1 MAYNIDI
8 SVFQISDVTKHWW
21 QLFLSCI
28 LLTSAA
34 VGVSYVGVN
43 LIQKALRLLKLQ
55 WRNHASRRQT
65 SRVKKHFQRLNTT
78 SIVRRLAPEVHNVNK
93 PTSFRIYLGAFDGAA
108 LEARSRI
115 LSDCDLVVLDPLQA
129 GVGDSISSIPCNK
142 SAARFIL
149 GRLDLADIFGEHQYS
164 LIPAL
169 DHILGLVSVYFPL
182 QTEER
187 HGFTGIVLACWE
199 GFFSVATLHE
209 LSKELVKRGLDVY
222 LEAKP
227 PTFLDEVSA
236 VAHESIS
243 GLVIRNGL
251 LWPNGERKDCFDLE
265 ALRPAARA
273 FMSQEFLRP
282 FLTIMWEEID
292 DDAVMPI
299 AVLKR
304 THSWSK
310 YHTTLLSVVPSG
322 ALFDAEAAVPQ
333 LEPLGA
339 FDWLKDRSVIEL
351 QTLWQDN
358 QTVSSEST
366 TREVFKP
373 LRALIPALDSM
384 WQENTCDNCG
394 SSKECDNDPELA
406 QHEAEWI
413 RLNCSSKF
421 DTISISESGLNFDR
435 KGCFPIGI
443 NITAED
449 FAQVVQSQSRLR
461 KLHLLDGVSSRTLR
475 NIGFSLGDF
484 VQSKLLAESVVTPQT
499 QNVILELSRNLTGV
513 LGSGLSGIRVYQ
525 GLDSGFHATGHS
537 RFWGVYSGGV
547 SCDTD
552 IYISTK
558 SEDMIGTML
567 HTYLSSRGC
576 PRRQCFEAEY
586 VLAEWSSSL
595 SQCGRIPKRVQQ
607 DVESLSPSEGLILLQ
622 QLTLYDSPTD
632 SAFVRG
638 VREEVEAQ
646 LIKQPSKAQLK
657 KICMSDY
664 LGGSI
669 DAEGVV
675 SSRIGSHCQHGLRHP
690 TKSGALQLFANV
702 ESSIKEILRTRRATD
717 LELITATLL
726 HAMKNSH
733 TDTVVDTFALAVFCT
748 MRKLAFEE
756 IYIEVTD
763 RNPLFNDQP
772 DQGGVFAE
780 LFALGSRCETYFD
793 MSPSSFGKLMLSTF
807 REQYSNP
814 LRQPPLYK
822 EASAALQTAF
832 AESRI
837 DIAPPSST
845 TAKMPAYQN
854 FTFMGV
860 FAIPALID
868 VLMLTMTSHGLY
880 FSGSMGKSEQKY
892 ANIAFMLSLPLSGA
906 IGTWIACG
914 GTYYLA
920 SMAFSALNYF
930 VFTRLLGGFVFL
942 LSTAIVGFIA
952 ISCVIGV
959 EPALVFFLYFVALT
973 SYLSLL
979 ATLANYNLNGLP
991 FQSGR
996 KVIVLCVPVLFVSP
1010 LVTIFVQG
1018 YDTQVYLSVLYFFVA
1033 LVLVGTRHIASL
1045 WATWFLKIETIDD
1058 KALKEWYLERT
1069 RNVALEKLSEPA
1081 ILIRARQ
1088 DLLHEVT
1095 KAVPGLFKFR
1105 TTNDVVVLKLA
1116 KCFEATSVM
1125 MVGLPK
1131 PVPFSSTWNVQ
1142 SKVAL
1147 KQLGETQRGIR
1158 FHNGFFHWRQAG
1170 DEVGCTIL
1178 YFVIA
1183 LLDKWIALIG
1193 GWQSINGQES
1203 GNEQLGFT
1211 STNTEFRY
1219 AIGFGIAY
1227 YLIGAVLLDY
1237 NAQKLNELAA
1247 KCKQDIIT
1255 DDDCLR
1261 HAIKA
1266 RSRERT
1272 ALYWKTLRRY
1282 LFLHMWSLAI
1292 TSILMLL
1299 FSSSEDAIVL
1309 FLIYVLAYSGLLL
1322 YQFTKT
1328 FSGIQALKPLLIS
1341 VSLGITVGYS
1351 LRFTLPSFKYSDVI
1365 ALAVG
1370 TWTLAMLS
1378 LWAVRIDNKTP
1389 NESIKVLCHGY
1400 HGFYSAGQDPAW
1412 SQSELQLK
1420 YNLIRSLPDDQHPR
1434 LDPESYQGQ
1443 QVNLIFAAASL
1454 EQLSDTAKKA
1464 FPLAKNLFESS
1475 LRAFNDG
1482 KIVVEVFSI
1491 EHLDAQ
1497 GQSTRA
1503 ISFVA
1508 DDHVRILVACDTTPQ
1523 STDQLLSKG
1532 CVYNIADIVLHAVAE
1547 IGLEYS
1553 HRHASLSENL
1563 LRGTAGPDLRMP
1575 HSFKCEAIRTKLD
1588 IAELTSKTQS
1598 HYKIELLQNLCLG
1611 VDPDLKWNNLPEQI
1625 RRHLVQRCLGQSN
1638 SLAEGHFSPSAI
1650 APYIQLTS
1658 NESDFDIHVA
1668 RCNYGA
1674 YMSALFYR
1682 ESAIPSSRA
1691 SMITL
1696 PPTPSTL
1703 EESKTTSPTPF
1714 SPAKKPSLVSALR
1727 TAVGYIWHATG
1738 TMVKFFAVALV
1749 ADVEYQRELHWSLA
1763 DSPRFIRGIVKVIL
1777 DGAWVVAKT
1786 TQEILLPFFLFHNR
1800 KNVASLWRRINGRKV
1815 SFKRNSINIQT
1826 SDGQYTGFV
1835 HHNDDGSF
1843 NLRQYRG
1850 VHSSEPESRD
1860 KLSYVNKY
1868 SEKISLLRR
1877 EELRNGE
1884 VINIAE
1890 YDYQNLTGGDSKRFS
1905 RLSISGLPIA
1915 RRVIDGQD
1923 KSQLINYNRQGLVE
1937 SGSYFK
1943 DGNLIRFRYHYRG
1956 MSKLD
1961 GEILRAEFV
1970 LPHLSCTVSW
1980 CAPRPRQSDPLD
1992 KWVSCSDATEATFVV
2007 GREVWESVFTY
2018 DHRCHRIITTTLN
2031 GTPVETPPMIEKD
2044 YLNILQKPKRISFL
2058 DDNPLYSFK
2067 TIRPNP
2073 VSRYMGLHTRRYPY
2087 LTSQSRYL
2095 LWEAWKNDRDYDGVV
2110 VRWMDERLLRR
2121 DAVLK
2126 PYWRKRD
2133 WGNLASAGKY
2143 LERNGDAIATKT
2155 DLDTII
2161 SSWSPLA
2168 IKMNDLRSLGPGG
2181 DAAAHTK
2188 SKLASQK
2195 NEDRDALHVI
2205 AVDTGTW
2212 PNEGGGV
2219 SACRRDVINNLNSIK
2234 WHMVVE
2240 TANDFGL
2247 PIHQLEK
2254 NVHSLKMVPLWG
2266 LDMMTPTHG
2275 LFQNRLDS
2283 EVRHIPRHTDLI
2295 DIKENFVP
2303 VLAAL
2308 VWGARSLELEI
2319 SDIKQMTRALVN
2331 LNAYFTSRRYPW
2343 SVVWNSKVVKNAWR
2357 RLWLSKVSDN
2367 VRPCSAWFATELP
2380 TLDQLDQ
2387 GLELWSRYLFIFSI
2401 PVPDEMPDV
2410 FQASHHSVSASYGII
2425 CKLERQCTLQ
2435 IWDHAISWRESNLNL
2450 SSALCSLA
2458 PFVRNSL
2465 LGLLRLSSVLTL
2477 HHADTILPCADFFN
2491 PNWEVEI
2498 GTCEGSIEH
2507 RNTFRRKINPVV
2519 NGITDLQRF
2528 APVEE
2533 IKTKTPTVT
2542 MLSHVWYAKDI
2553 KTAILAADI
2562 IVNEWG
2568 FKDYQLDIYGAVDKA
2583 PAYTASCH
2591 EIISTKSL
2599 RQNVSLRGVGSPTAI
2614 LEQTWVF
2621 LNSSI
2626 SEGLPL
2632 ALGEAALT
2640 GAPVV
2645 CTDVGAS
2652 LRVLTDPQTNECY
2665 SAIVAPNDARALAKA
2680 QIHFLAMM
2688 GEWYDYSDRCEGTQ
2702 NPNTGS
2708 SSSLPSSGLGASHS
2722 RELEDSTYQSAKNSL
2737 TTLPDAPTKKQV
2749 EAITKRMYEQTDA
2762 RRRLG
2767 MRGREIVQKSFS
2779 GERYLRE
2786 HEQMLW
2792 VGKAMKDMRHAKSTR
2807 ESLSEEELAPAV
2819 LVENNHENYRINE
2832 MMDYHESMA
2841 AATTLGVM
2849 SNMSYERFPDSPSSR
2864 LTASGCTDVT
2874 GITPFE
2880 ISTRTTMFTVSGES
2894 LAGKSLV
2901 GKSSA
2906 DKSQWS
2912 KLQGQ
2917 WAVPG
2922 LHNLQTV

>member
-28 LLTSAA
+28 LLTSVA
-34 VGVSYVGVN
+34 VGGLYVGVN

-55 WRNHASRRQT
+55 WQHHASRRQT
-65 SRVKKHFQRLNTT
+65 SRVKNHFQRLNTT

-93 PTSFRIYLGAFDGAA
+93 PTSFRIYLGAFDGVA

-129 GVGDSISSIPCNK
+129 GVRGSISSTPYNK
-142 SAARFIL
+142 STAQFVL
-149 GRLDLADIFGEHQYS
+149 GRLDLANIFGEHQYS

-187 HGFTGIVLACWE
+187 HGFTGIVFACWE
-199 GFFSVATLHE
+199 GFFSVTTLHE

-222 LEAKP
+222 LEANP
-227 PTFLDEVSA
+227 PNFLDEVSA

-292 DDAVMPI
+292 DDAVVPN
-299 AVLKR
+299 AVMKR

-310 YHTTLLSVVPSG
+310 YHTTLLRVVPSG
-322 ALFDAEAAVPQ
+322 ALFDAEGAVPQ

-339 FDWLKDRSVIEL
+339 FDWLKGRSVIEL
-351 QTLWQDN
+351 QTLWRDN

-406 QHEAEWI
+406 QQKAEWV

-421 DTISISESGLNFDR
+421 DTISISESGLIFDG

-461 KLHLLDGVSSRTLR
+461 KLHLLDRVSLRTLR

-484 VQSKLLAESVVTPQT
+484 VQSKLLAKSVVTPQT

-513 LGSGLSGIRVYQ
+513 LGSELSGIRVYQ
-525 GLDSGFHATGHS
+525 GLDSGFHATGHN

-586 VLAEWSSSL
+586 ALAEWSSSI
-595 SQCGRIPKRVQQ
+595 SQCGRIPMRVQQ

-622 QLTLYDSPTD
+622 QLTLYDSPPD

-638 VREEVEAQ
+638 VREEVETQ

-657 KICMSDY
+657 NICMSDY

-675 SSRIGSHCQHGLRHP
+675 SSRIGSYCQHGLRHP
-690 TKSGALQLFANV
+690 AKSGALQLFANV
-702 ESSIKEILRTRRATD
+702 ESLIKEILRTRRATD
-717 LELITATLL
+717 LELITTTLL

-733 TDTVVDTFALAVFCT
+733 TDTVVDSLALAVFCT

-807 REQYSNP
+807 REQYSDP

-822 EASAALQTAF
+822 EASVALQTAF

-880 FSGSMGKSEQKY
+880 FSGSMDKTEQKY

-914 GTYYLA
+914 GTYYLS

-952 ISCVIGV
+952 ISCVIGI

-979 ATLANYNLNGLP
+979 ATLANYNLNGLA

-1018 YDTQVYLSVLYFFVA
+1018 YDTQVYLSVLYCFVT

-1069 RNVALEKLSEPA
+1069 GNVALEKLSEPA
-1081 ILIRARQ
+1081 ILIQARQ
-1088 DLLHEVT
+1088 DLLRKVT
-1095 KAVPGLFKFR
+1095 KAIPGLFKFR
-1105 TTNDVVVLKLA
+1105 TTNDAVVLKLA

-1125 MVGLPK
+1125 MDWYCSSTGLPK

-1211 STNTEFRY
+1211 STDTEFRY

-1247 KCKQDIIT
+1247 KC
-1255 DDDCLR
+1255 
-1261 HAIKA
+1261 
-1266 RSRERT
+1266 
-1272 ALYWKTLRRY
+1272 
-1282 LFLHMWSLAI
+1282 
-1292 TSILMLL
+1292 
-1299 FSSSEDAIVL
+1299 
-1309 FLIYVLAYSGLLL
+1309 
-1322 YQFTKT
+1322 
-1328 FSGIQALKPLLIS
+1328 
-1341 VSLGITVGYS
+1341 YS
-1351 LRFTLPSFKYSDVI
+1351 LRFMLPSFRYSDVI

-1389 NESIKVLCHGY
+1389 NEPIKAPRHGY

-1434 LDPESYQGQ
+1434 LDPESHQGQ

-1454 EQLSDTAKKA
+1454 EQLSDTAEKA

-1475 LRAFNDG
+1475 LRAFNHG
-1482 KIVVEVFSI
+1482 KIVIEVFSI

-1523 STDQLLSKG
+1523 STGQLLPKG

-1547 IGLEYS
+1547 IVLEYS
-1553 HRHASLSENL
+1553 HRHANLSENL

-1575 HSFKCEAIRTKLD
+1575 HSLKCKAIRTKLD

-1650 APYIQLTS
+1650 APYIQSTS
-1658 NESDFDIHVA
+1658 NENDFDIHVA

-1691 SMITL
+1691 SMIAL
-1696 PPTPSTL
+1696 SSTPSML
-1703 EESKTTSPTPF
+1703 DESKTTSPTPF
-1714 SPAKKPSLVSALR
+1714 SPAKKQSLVSMLR

-1738 TMVKFFAVALV
+1738 TMVKFFVVALV

-1763 DSPRFIRGIVKVIL
+1763 DSPRFIRGVVKVIL

-1786 TQEILLPFFLFHNR
+1786 MQEILLPFFLFHNR

-1815 SFKRNSINIQT
+1815 SFKGNSINIQT

-1850 VHSSEPESRD
+1850 VHSSEPESWD
-1860 KLSYVNKY
+1860 KLSYINKY

-1884 VINIAE
+1884 TINIAE
-1890 YDYQNLTGGDSKRFS
+1890 YDYQNLTGSKRFS
-1905 RLSISGLPIA
+1905 RPIA

-1923 KSQLINYNRQGLVE
+1923 KFQLINYNRQGLVE

-1943 DGNLIRFRYHYRG
+1943 DGNFIRFRYHYRG

-2044 YLNILQKPKRISFL
+2044 HLNILQKPKRISFL
-2058 DDNPLYSFK
+2058 DDNPLYAFK

-2095 LWEAWKNDRDYDGVV
+2095 LWEAWKNDRNYDGVV

-2155 DLDTII
+2155 DLDTIV

-2195 NEDRDALHVI
+2195 SEDRDTLHVI

-2247 PIHQLEK
+2247 PIHQIEK

-2266 LDMMTPTHG
+2266 LDMMMPTHG

-2283 EVRHIPRHTDLI
+2283 ELRHIPRHTDLI

-2303 VLAAL
+2303 VLATL
-2308 VWGARSLELEI
+2308 VWGARSLKLEI

-2357 RLWLSKVSDN
+2357 RLWLSKESDN
-2367 VRPCSAWFATELP
+2367 VRPCSAWLATELP

-2498 GTCEGSIEH
+2498 GTCEGRIEH

-2519 NGITDLQRF
+2519 NGITDLQMF

-2583 PAYTASCH
+2583 PAYSASCH

-2702 NPNTGS
+2702 NTGS
-2708 SSSLPSSGLGASHS
+2708 SSSVTSSGPGASHS
-2722 RELEDSTYQSAKNSL
+2722 RELEDPTYPSAEDSL

-2749 EAITKRMYEQTDA
+2749 ETITKRMYEQTDA

-2819 LVENNHENYRINE
+2819 LVENNHENYRINN

-2841 AATTLGVM
+2841 TAATLDAM
-2849 SNMSYERFPDSPSSR
+2849 SNMSYERLPDSPSSR

-2880 ISTRTTMFTVSGES
+2880 RTTRTTMSTVSDES

-2906 DKSQWS
+2906 DTSQWS

-2917 WAVPG
+2917 WAVAG
-2922 LHNLQTV
+2922 LHNLQT